1 MAERMMNVAQVA
13 DYLGV
18 KASWLYDNYRAEGI
32 PTYRVG
38 RGLRFRQSDLD
49 KWLDA
54 RKDAA

>member
-1 MAERMMNVAQVA
+1 MADRMMNVTQVA

-18 KASWLYDNYRAEGI
+18 KPSWLYDNYRAEGI

-54 RKDAA
+54 RKDVA